1 MTANTTYTLKLLW
14 KTNQPGPG
22 ATIFAG
28 AGPIAGAFS
37 PTRLVLQFIPAG
49 TGLSDKHSESQ
60 YTFPNSNGTD
70 WQSMDTTNL
79 SLSLT
84 PTRACLAIVSVNA
97 DLWTANPGY
106 NQDVGIAV
114 NGGAYPT
121 VAGQPEA
128 WKESG
133 GFAGT
138 FSPNAA
144 YVQGVV
150 PVAANSPY
158 MFQVVW
164 KANKD
169 ATGATLFAAAG
180 PIGTRY
186 SPTRLTVEM
195 ISCS

>member
-1 MTANTTYTLKLLW
+1 MQWKANK
-14 KTNQPGPG
+14 PASS

-28 AGPIAGAFS
+28 AGPIASAFS
-37 PTRLVLQFIPAG
+37 PTGLVVQFIPAG
-49 TGLSDKHSESQ
+49 TGLSDKHSENQ

-70 WQSMDTTNL
+70 WLAMDTTNL
-79 SLSLT
+79 SLSIT
-84 PTRACLAIVSVNA
+84 PAKTCLAIVSVNA
-97 DLWTANPGY
+97 DLWTANPGF

-114 NGGAYPT
+114 SGGAYPT
-121 VAGQPEA
+121 AAGQPEA

-144 YVQGVV
+144 YVQGVI
-150 PVAANSPY
+150 PVASGTTY
-158 MFQVVW
+158 TFQVVW

-169 ATGATLFAAAG
+169 ASGATLFDAAG

-186 SPTRLTVEM
+186 SPTRLTVQLL
-195 ISCS
+195 SCS

>member
-1 MTANTTYTLKLLW
+1 M
-14 KTNQPGPG
+14 
-22 ATIFAG
+22 IFAG

-37 PTRLVLQFIPAG
+37 PTRLVLQFIPSG
-49 TGLSDKHSESQ
+49 TGLSDRHSENQ
-60 YTFPNSNGTD
+60 YTFPNSNGSE
-70 WQSMDTTNL
+70 WKPMDATNL
-79 SLSLT
+79 SLTVT
-84 PTRACLAIVSVNA
+84 PGSTCLAIISANA
-97 DLWTANPGY
+97 DLWTANAGF

-114 NGGAYPT
+114 SGGTAPGPTYPT
-121 VAGQPEA
+121 MVGQPET

-144 YVQGVV
+144 YVQAVI
-150 PVAANSPY
+150 PVAAGTY
-158 MFQVVW
+158 TFQVVW

-169 ATGATLFAAAG
+169 ASGATLFDAAG

-186 SPTRLTVEM
+186 SPTRLTVQL